1 VFRLNA
7 TAEAKD
13 AHQSALAEEH
23 AKAQTLQQQISALQA
38 QADEV
43 PGLKL
48 AISTLES
55 AKAGLRGD
63 VERLKGL
70 EAGICALTLRQS
82 AKLNVPQK
90 LRSRKML
97 WAQLK
102 PRSAL
107 SRSGPRLRTL
117 SWPRSLA

>member
-1 VFRLNA
+1 MHVLKA
-7 TAEAKD
+7 VAEAKE

-48 AISTLES
+48 NISALES
-55 AKAGLRGD
+55 ARAGLNGD

-70 EAGICALTLRQS
+70 EAGICTLAPRQDAKPDRPAEIVQQKDALD
-82 AKLNVPQK
+82 A
-90 LRSRKML
+90 
-97 WAQLK
+97 AQ
-102 PRSAL
+102 A
-107 SRSGPRLRTL
+107 
-117 SWPRSLA
+117 